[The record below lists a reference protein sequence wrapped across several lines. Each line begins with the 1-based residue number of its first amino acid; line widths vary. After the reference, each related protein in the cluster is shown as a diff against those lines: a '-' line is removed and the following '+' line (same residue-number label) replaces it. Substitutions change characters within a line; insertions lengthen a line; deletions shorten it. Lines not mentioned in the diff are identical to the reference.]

1 MRRRKDDGQSDVCRY
16 GEEAGLQNMTI
27 SFCMDIYDADV
38 KIAMGTQH
46 IEYIKVVR
54 HSHLLVSFGSLITW
68 VSCLDGDDGKGISV
82 KIG

>member
-1 MRRRKDDGQSDVCRY
+1 
-16 GEEAGLQNMTI
+16 MTI
-27 SFCMDIYDADV
+27 SFRMDIYDADV